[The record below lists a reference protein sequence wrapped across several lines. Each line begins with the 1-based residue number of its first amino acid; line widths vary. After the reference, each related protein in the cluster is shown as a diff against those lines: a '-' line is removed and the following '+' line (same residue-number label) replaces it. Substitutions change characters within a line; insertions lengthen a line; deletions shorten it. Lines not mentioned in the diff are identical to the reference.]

1 MRTAGQPNSTT
12 SVYRKCDYAGTHVR
26 LEKIV
31 GAFSEKGIC
40 DLGQETKCK
49 IVQCVSETIQSVISL
64 MAKTS
69 ATKLY

>member
-1 MRTAGQPNSTT
+1 M
-12 SVYRKCDYAGTHVR
+12 R

-40 DLGQETKCK
+40 DLGQKMKCK
-49 IVQCVSETIQSVISL
+49 IVQCVSKTIQSVISL